1 MFETNQHG
9 DENDDDMDT
18 FHNALSHIPTS
29 SSSTSLS
36 KEESISHEE
45 DQSHSLS
52 YWQSTKNWINAQRDR
67 SRREALERQ
76 VEKQRRILL
85 EETMKLNHHS
95 NRKICNDEYDD
106 HLGGLDQNAAFQ
118 SITQTNNGISSA
130 TANSVLGL
138 GGICSGPYDSDEDN
152 DYIVEEDKTIHDN
165 NEMFYSSKETE
176 DEFRICSP
184 QYTQS
189 GGLQVELKFL
199 DHFQNPKSQ
208 ERVNIELEDNYESK
222 VPFILTPEQLGTIA
236 TSGLPASLIFAKWK
250 RLYCLQRD
258 GDSFVGAFLRKVEN
272 HERTLL
278 VIQTTQ
284 NEVMGAYAN
293 SKWESQGGS
302 VGASFYGS
310 ALSCLFSLDKD
321 SGEIKVFKWTG
332 KNRYIQV
339 CDVYTKLLAF
349 GGGGKEGEFGLAL
362 EDDFRRGSTGPCETF
377 DNPPLCKQDR
387 FEIMN
392 FEVWGF
398 AVGLF

>member
-1 MFETNQHG
+1 MSNNTNPHG
-9 DENDDDMDT
+9 DENDDMGDN

-29 SSSTSLS
+29 SSSTSS
-36 KEESISHEE
+36 QEEEQTS
-45 DQSHSLS
+45 SLS
-52 YWQSTKNWINAQRDR
+52 YWQSTKNWINTQRDR

-85 EETMKLNHHS
+85 EETMKLSLHS
-95 NRKICNDEYDD
+95 NHQKLNYDD
-106 HLGGLDQNAAFQ
+106 DNDLGGLDHNAAFQ
-118 SITQTNNGISSA
+118 SITQSNNGRSSN
-130 TANSVLGL
+130 TVLGI
-138 GGICSGPYDSDEDN
+138 GGICGGIYDSDQDN
-152 DYIVEEDKTIHDN
+152 DYIVEEDDRTEHDN
-165 NEMFYSSKETE
+165 DIFFPSNETE
-176 DEFRICSP
+176 DEFRIGSP

-199 DHFQNPKSQ
+199 DRLQGSKAQ
-208 ERVNIELEDNYESK
+208 EAVNIEPEDHYESK
-222 VPFILTPEQLGTIA
+222 VSFILTAEQLGTIA
-236 TSGLPASLIFAKWK
+236 ASGLPASLMFAKWR

-258 GDSFVGAFLRKVEN
+258 GDSFVGTFLRKVEN

-284 NEVMGAYAN
+284 NEIMGAYSN
-293 SKWESQGGS
+293 SKWENQGGS
-302 VGASFYGS
+302 VGAAFYGS
-310 ALSCLFSLDKD
+310 ALSCLFMLDKD
-321 SGEIKVFKWTG
+321 SGEIRVFKWTG
-332 KNRYIQV
+332 RNRFIQV
-339 CDVYTKLLAF
+339 CDVYGKLLAF
-349 GGGGKEGEFGLAL
+349 GGGGKEGEFGLCI